1 MKIGIVTQKV
11 VRGDGQG
18 RVNYE
23 IARYALSQGEDV
35 TLISGAVDQD
45 LIDAGAKW
53 VPVRPRISTPNLITA
68 WEFALRANA
77 ALAPIAGSLDIIHG
91 NGCSLDRPHHVN
103 AAHFVHGAWL
113 KSPAH
118 ISHGRKDL
126 YGAYQW
132 TYTSVNARW
141 ERVVFGKSQS
151 VVAVSDGI
159 RRELIGIGVPAERI
173 KVIYNGVDLQEFH
186 PGTEDRAALG
196 LPQDT
201 PLALFAGD
209 IRSPRKNLD
218 TVLKALV
225 HAPGVHLAIGGKT
238 DGSPYPQLAKDLGVD
253 DRAHFLGFRRD
264 VAKLMRAVDFFVFPS
279 RYEAC
284 SLAILEAMASGLPV
298 VTASTAG
305 ATDLITPD
313 LGVVLEDP
321 NDERALAAVIAD
333 LAADPIRRRAMAA
346 ASRASAENY
355 GWDSMAQ
362 SYLDL
367 YGAVHS
373 VKSGSG
379 QPQPARI

>member
-23 IARYALSQGEDV
+23 IARYALSQGNDV
-35 TLISGAVDQD
+35 TLITSAVDD
-45 LIDAGAKW
+45 SLLAAGAKW
-53 VPVRPRISTPNLITA
+53 VPVRPRVRTPNIITA
-68 WEFALRANA
+68 WEFAQRANT
-77 ALAPIAGSLDIIHG
+77 ALKPIAGDLDIIHG
-91 NGCSLDRPHHVN
+91 NGCSLDLPHQVN

-118 ISHGRKDL
+118 ISHVRKDL

-132 TYTSVNARW
+132 TYTAVNARW
-141 ERVVFGKSQS
+141 ERSVFQKARK

-159 RRELIGIGVPAERI
+159 RRELMEIGVPAERI
-173 KVIYNGVDLQEFH
+173 EVIYNGVDLLEFH
-186 PGTEDRAALG
+186 PGSEDRASLG
-196 LPQDT
+196 LPKDVV
-201 PLALFAGD
+201 LALFTGD

-238 DGSPYPQLAKDLGVD
+238 DGSPYPQLAKDLGVG

-264 VAKLMRAVDFFVFPS
+264 VAKLMRAADLFVFPS

-284 SLAILEAMASGLPV
+284 SLAILEAMASGLPI

-305 ATDLITPD
+305 ATDLITQD

-321 NDERALAAVIAD
+321 NDEQALAKAIID
-333 LAADPIRRRAMAA
+333 LSSDPQRRRSMGLAARGA
-346 ASRASAENY
+346 AENH

-362 SYLDL
+362 SYLDV
-367 YGAVHS
+367 YGAIASKVRETR
-373 VKSGSG
+373 
-379 QPQPARI
+379 QPSIVGA